1 MFITTT
7 LGGLALAI
15 SVSVTAG
22 TVAGALIRPRLD
34 RARIRI
40 VDSIQQT
47 LHRYRRETAVKSPR
61 SSGGA

>member
-22 TVAGALIRPRLD
+22 TVAGALIRPRID
-34 RARIRI
+34 RARDRI
-40 VDSIQQT
+40 VGSVRQT
-47 LHRYRRETAVKSPR
+47 LRRHRRDAGVKSPR

>member
-15 SVSVTAG
+15 SVGVTAG
-22 TVAGALIRPRLD
+22 TVAGVLIRPRLD

-40 VDSIQQT
+40 VDWVRQS
-47 LHRYRRETAVKSPR
+47 LHRYRRDAAANSLRT
-61 SSGGA
+61 SGGA

>member
-22 TVAGALIRPRLD
+22 TVAGALIRPRID
-34 RARIRI
+34 RARRRM
-40 VDSIQQT
+40 VDSVQQT
-47 LHRYRRETAVKSPR
+47 LRWYRRDAAVKSPR
-61 SSGGA
+61 SSGGT

>member
-15 SVSVTAG
+15 SVGVTAG
-22 TVAGALIRPRLD
+22 TVAGALIRPSVD

-40 VDSIQQT
+40 VDPVRQT
-47 LHRYRRETAVKSPR
+47 LHRYRRDAAAKSR
-61 SSGGA
+61 RTSGDT

>member
-15 SVSVTAG
+15 SVSMTAG
-22 TVAGALIRPRLD
+22 TVAGALVRPRLD

-40 VDSIQQT
+40 VDSVRQT
-47 LHRYRRETAVKSPR
+47 LHRYRRDAPAKSR
-61 SSGGA
+61 RTSGDA

>member
-22 TVAGALIRPRLD
+22 TVAGALIRPRID
-34 RARIRI
+34 QARRRM
-40 VDSIQQT
+40 VDSVQQT
-47 LHRYRRETAVKSPR
+47 LRRYRRDAAVKSPR

>member
-22 TVAGALIRPRLD
+22 TVAGALIRPRID
-34 RARIRI
+34 RARGRI
-40 VDSIQQT
+40 VDSVRQT
-47 LHRYRRETAVKSPR
+47 LRRYRRYATVKSPR
-61 SSGGA
+61 PSGGA